1 LTNLHYLCYR
11 KRKMSKITDL
21 DKFYLELGENIKN
34 LRVKRGYNQEEL
46 AIFLDLTR
54 TSVVNIEKGR
64 QRPPIHTLY
73 EIANFLNVHMSEL
86 FPSADEKKQI
96 DLLKEMK
103 KTIDEAEKKFKDVP
117 IDQEKLSHFF
127 QLSNK
132 D

>member
-1 LTNLHYLCYR
+1 
-11 KRKMSKITDL
+11 MSKITDL
-21 DKFYLELGENIKN
+21 DKFYLDLGENIKN
-34 LRVKRGYNQEEL
+34 LRLKRGYSQEEL

-103 KTIDEAEKKFKDVP
+103 KTIDAAERKFKDVP